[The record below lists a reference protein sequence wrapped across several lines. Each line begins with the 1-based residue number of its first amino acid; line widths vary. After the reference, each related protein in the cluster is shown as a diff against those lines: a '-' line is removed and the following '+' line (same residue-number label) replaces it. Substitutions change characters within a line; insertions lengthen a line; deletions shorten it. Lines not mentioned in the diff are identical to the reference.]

1 MFVSGGVP
9 KVPSCFKNCPELPL
23 GRAKKLELLFKSLVL
38 AGIVGFPLKLLK
50 APSKESVIPYPA
62 NVVGLL
68 VKLAKEN
75 VVFPA
80 SAVVAEVPK
89 AKESVIP

>member
-1 MFVSGGVP
+1 MSMFPVIP
-9 KVPSCFKNCPELPL
+9 YPE
-23 GRAKKLELLFKSLVL
+23 RV
-38 AGIVGFPLKLLK
+38 VGFPLKLLK